1 MQSRPRSATAV
12 PRREMQSRPRC
23 AAGAGRS
30 ALEVLLARPWKPSAP
45 GWMWSVLPYC
55 IPASVEIP
63 APVPGAPA
71 LPPPIPGQ
79 VTGKPRRREVGMEGG
94 ARCAPAEGSAGRGRG
109 GGVPMAALPP
119 PLPPPRRR
127 PLRLPGR
134 PSSPPLTP
142 RRQRRACGSG
152 AARLRARAAL
162 RGSAPGASRS
172 PGSAEGGGM
181 PECPDR
187 GAKAAPIHHKI
198 SFSILDILDPQKFS
212 RRREPASGSWGSAP
226 RSGEREK
233 SLGRVEVGKDAAAP
247 GSGKNKLEAHDA
259 HAPAESGA
267 EDAGQERDEEDPSG
281 DGTGAASPPGPE
293 EPGSPRSARRR
304 PGPLRAE
311 PPEAGAV
318 PPPPPPPPPVGAQP
332 GPQAKPKRKRTGSDS
347 KSVQVHAP
355 RSARRRR
362 AEPGCGKPRRA
373 RTAFTYEQLVALE
386 NKFRATRYL
395 SVCERLNLALS
406 LSLTET
412 QVKIWFQN
420 RRTKWKKQHP
430 GADGAAPAAS
440 PAAAAAASG
449 GSPSPPGP
457 AALPFQTFPSYA
469 AANVLVPPAAPFPL
483 GAGPFAPF
491 LGPAYLGPFYAP
503 HL

>member
-1 MQSRPRSATAV
+1 
-12 PRREMQSRPRC
+12 
-23 AAGAGRS
+23 
-30 ALEVLLARPWKPSAP
+30 
-45 GWMWSVLPYC
+45 
-55 IPASVEIP
+55 
-63 APVPGAPA
+63 
-71 LPPPIPGQ
+71 
-79 VTGKPRRREVGMEGG
+79 
-94 ARCAPAEGSAGRGRG
+94 
-109 GGVPMAALPP
+109 MAALPP
-119 PLPPPRRR
+119 PLPPPR
-127 PLRLPGR
+127 LPGR
-134 PSSPPLTP
+134 PSS
-142 RRQRRACGSG
+142 RRSLRAASTER
-152 AARLRARAAL
+152 AARERP
-162 RGSAPGASRS
+162 GSAPGAALRRLRA
-172 PGSAEGGGM
+172 GSQQVSGKRGGWGGM

-247 GSGKNKLEAHDA
+247 GSGRNKLEAHDA

-281 DGTGAASPPGPE
+281 AGAGTGSPPGPE
-293 EPGSPRSARRR
+293 EPGS
-304 PGPLRAE
+304 
-311 PPEAGAV
+311 
-318 PPPPPPPPPVGAQP
+318 
-332 GPQAKPKRKRTGSDS
+332 
-347 KSVQVHAP
+347 P

-395 SVCERLNLALS
+395 SVCERLSLALS

-440 PAAAAAASG
+440 PAAAAGG